1 MKEQS
6 LIESEMII
14 KDKKEQEW
22 EKYIKD
28 LELAIENH

>member
-1 MKEQS
+1 MEEHS
-6 LIESEMII
+6 LIKSEMM
-14 KDKKEQEW
+14 KDKEEQEW

>member
-1 MKEQS
+1 MEEQR
-6 LIESEMII
+6 LMESEKI
-14 KDKKEQEW
+14 KDNKEQEW

>member
-6 LIESEMII
+6 LRESDMM

>member
-6 LIESEMII
+6 LIESEMT
-14 KDKKEQEW
+14 KEKREQEW